1 MGVGRV
7 SASAVLRIDPSNVEQ
22 AKAWDGDEGEYWAT
36 YPERFDRS
44 IARYHG
50 PFLGAATIG
59 PTDDVLDIGCGTGQ
73 TTRDAARRATAG
85 QALGVDLSSRMI
97 EVARRLTATQGITN
111 AAFEQTDAQVRTFDA
126 ASFDVAI
133 SRTGAMFFG
142 DPVAAFTNVANAL
155 RPGGRLVLLTWQP
168 LPQNEWIREIST
180 ALAAG
185 RNLPTPP
192 PDAPGPFSLSD
203 SDRVRAVLTVAGFSD
218 VKLTAQ
224 SEPLWFGEDA
234 DDAHRFIVG
243 LLGWMLQGLDD
254 TGRARALGD
263 LRRTLAD
270 HDTDEG
276 VLFQS
281 AAWTIEAARS

>member
-7 SASAVLRIDPSNVEQ
+7 SASTVQGIDPSNVEQ

-36 YPERFDRS
+36 YAERFDRS
-44 IARYHG
+44 IGRYHG
-50 PFLGAATIG
+50 PFLDAATIR

-97 EVARRLTATQGITN
+97 DLARRLAATQGIAN
-111 AAFEQTDAQVRTFDA
+111 AAFEQTDAQVRTFDP

-168 LPQNEWIREIST
+168 LPQNEWIREISM

-185 RNLPTPP
+185 RSLPAPP

-203 SDRVRAVLTVAGFSD
+203 PDRVRAVLTAAGFSD
-218 VKLTAQ
+218 VELAAQ
-224 SEPLWFGEDA
+224 SEPMWFGEDA

-254 TGRARALGD
+254 TGRARALDD
-263 LRRTLAD
+263 LRRTLVD

-281 AAWTIEAARS
+281 AAWTIEAVRS